1 MDTLLRSSIALLSV
15 ALVAMTDV
23 AHAQSAPA
31 RPEITAQITEGR
43 SLLSRGQAQ
52 EALARF
58 SAAYEASRS
67 PTARAHMGVAEGAL
81 GHPVEAEQH
90 LSAALEAPRDA
101 YMQPAWVERFQE
113 NLRVARRSVGLFVV
127 RSNVAGAEVFLNG
140 RAVGTTPFAAP
151 LRVRAETVR
160 MRVVASGHYPL
171 EREVIIGGELAVTT
185 ETIELNPTDTRPQVT
200 TNNGNGNGSGNGSG
214 NSSISTHTVQVP
226 VISPPERP
234 VVRPVIAPVVT
245 PSQPTVVVVNSSRDT
260 VEHRAGPSPS
270 LTGLAVAAGVLSV
283 IGLGVGGVGTGL
295 AAHYSREY
303 IDADCVN
310 RPDVIQCRDAKS
322 TFELGSTLQ
331 VAGFVAGGVFGAAT
345 IGLAIGAAL
354 SVPSSTTR
362 RSGVLISCV
371 PWVAGAQ
378 GALCSARF

>member
-1 MDTLLRSSIALLSV
+1 MHTLLRPSISLLSV
-15 ALVAMTDV
+15 AIVAITT
-23 AHAQSAPA
+23 AANAQSAPA
-31 RPEITAQITEGR
+31 RPEVTAQITEGR
-43 SLLSRGQAQ
+43 SLLARGLAQ

-58 SAAYEASRS
+58 TATYEATRS

-101 YMQPAWVERFQE
+101 YMLPAWVDRFQE
-113 NLRVARRSVGLFVV
+113 NLRVARRSVGLFSV
-127 RSNVAGAEVFLNG
+127 RSNVSGAEVFLNG
-140 RAVGTTPFAAP
+140 RLVGTTPFAAP

-160 MRVVASGHYPL
+160 MRVVAAGHYPL
-171 EREVIIGGELAVTT
+171 EREVIVGGELAVTT
-185 ETIELNPTDTRPQVT
+185 ETIELNP
-200 TNNGNGNGSGNGSG
+200 
-214 NSSISTHTVQVP
+214 VP
-226 VISPPERP
+226 VVPAVVHTQTTSNGAVGSRISVESPPERP
-234 VVRPVIAPVVT
+234 VIRPVVAPVIAPA
-245 PSQPTVVVVNSSRDT
+245 QPTVVVVNSSRDT
-260 VEHRAGPSPS
+260 VEQRPGPSAS

-322 TFELGSTLQ
+322 TFELGSTMQ

-354 SVPSSTTR
+354 SVPSAPR
-362 RSGVLISCV
+362 RTGAMITCV
-371 PWVAGAQ
+371 PTAGSAQ
-378 GALCSARF
+378 GVACGGRF